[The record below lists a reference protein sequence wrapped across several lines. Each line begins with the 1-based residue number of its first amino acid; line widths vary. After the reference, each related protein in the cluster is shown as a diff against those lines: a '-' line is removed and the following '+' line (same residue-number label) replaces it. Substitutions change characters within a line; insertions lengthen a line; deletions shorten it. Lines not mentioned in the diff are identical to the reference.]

1 MIYSK
6 KFDAC
11 IVLDVEKPVIFIEGG
26 IHAREW
32 ISPATVTFFIRELVT
47 NADYRDMI
55 GMINDGLVS
64 ITDNNDTLE
73 MYDWIIVPVVNP
85 DGYEFSHT
93 DDRMWRKNRG
103 KSKSLLNII
112 SNCRGIDLNRNFGYN
127 WGEVDVL
134 R

>member
-1 MIYSK
+1 MI
-6 KFDAC
+6 D
-11 IVLDVEKPVIFIEGG
+11 DE
-26 IHAREW
+26 
-32 ISPATVTFFIRELVT
+32 
-47 NADYRDMI
+47 
-55 GMINDGLVS
+55 LVS
-64 ITDNNDTLE
+64 ISDNNDTLE